1 VKAFWTDRDD
11 DAENKESEVR
21 IKNDDVKNDDD
32 SVKIENKNSNK
43 V

>member
-21 IKNDDVKNDDD
+21 IKNDVKNDDD